1 MSNPNHWTFFS
12 NHTHILVVI
21 ARNPDARVRDI
32 AEEVGIT
39 ERAVQRLIADL
50 AESGYLV
57 VTKEGRRNHYRI
69 QAELPLRHP
78 LEEHR
83 SIADL
88 LEMLMTPGPARTAV
102 ETEQRSAV

>member
-1 MSNPNHWTFFS
+1 MPIPTNWTFFS

-39 ERAVQRLIADL
+39 ERAVQRLLSDMVD
-50 AESGYLV
+50 SGYLE

-69 QAELPLRHP
+69 QSEQPLRHP
-78 LEEHR
+78 LEAHR
-83 SIADL
+83 TIADL
-88 LEMLMTPGPARTAV
+88 LEMLLVSGSEHTVAKLDR
-102 ETEQRSAV
+102 RSAG